1 MAETTAD
8 VRRDIEMT
16 RERMSTTL
24 AQIEKKMNLMQ
35 IVRDHPWPA
44 IAVAVGAGVLLSGSS
59 ADVKA
64 AGATVAATRGASSKI
79 GTVLDDVVA
88 NLMVGV
94 SQAFQH
100 RVDSFVDE
108 IKTAIGA
115 PTDGAGSSRG
125 GSKSGESYAAGGWT
139 SGEGL
144 SSRETSAGSGGAGS
158 VGSSGSMGG
167 SGSLGAGGSGA
178 TTGAATMHTGGSL
191 GGTSTRMG
199 GGSGGSNLIDR

>member
-44 IAVAVGAGVLLSGSS
+44 IAVAMGAGVLLSGSS

-64 AGATVAATRGASSKI
+64 AGATVVATRGASSKI

-88 NLMVGV
+88 NLMIGV
-94 SQAFQH
+94 SQAFQQ
-100 RVDSFVDE
+100 RVDGFVNE

-115 PTDGAGSSRG
+115 PTDGTGATRRPST
-125 GSKSGESYAAGGWT
+125 SGESYAAGGWT

-144 SSRETSAGSGGAGS
+144 SNRETQAGGTT
-158 VGSSGSMGG
+158 GSMGS
-167 SGSLGAGGSGA
+167 SGSLGATGSSGA
-178 TTGAATMHTGGSL
+178 STGAATMHTGGSL

-199 GGSGGSNLIDR
+199 GGSGGSNLVDR

>member
-24 AQIEKKMNLMQ
+24 AQIEKKMNLVQ

-79 GTVLDDVVA
+79 GNVLDDVVA
-88 NLMVGV
+88 NLMMGV
-94 SQAFQH
+94 SQAFQQ
-100 RVDSFVDE
+100 RVDSFVSE

-115 PTDGAGSSRG
+115 PTDGTSAARRTGTC
-125 GSKSGESYAAGGWT
+125 GESYAAGGWT

-144 SSRETSAGSGGAGS
+144 SSRESNASSTMGS
-158 VGSSGSMGG
+158 VGSAGTMGG
-167 SGSLGAGGSGA
+167 TSSSSGA
-178 TTGAATMHTGGSL
+178 SSGAAQMHTGGSL

-199 GGSGGSNLIDR
+199 GGSGGSNLVDR

>member
-24 AQIEKKMNLMQ
+24 AQIEKKMNVMQ

-88 NLMVGV
+88 NLMMGV

-100 RVDSFVDE
+100 RVDSFVNE

-115 PTDGAGSSRG
+115 PTDGASPSRRPAT
-125 GSKSGESYAAGGWT
+125 SGESYAAGGWT

-144 SSRETSAGSGGAGS
+144 SSRESGSTASSGS
-158 VGSSGSMGG
+158 VGSAGSIGG
-167 SGSLGAGGSGA
+167 TATSPGASA
-178 TTGAATMHTGGSL
+178 GAASMHTGGSL

-199 GGSGGSNLIDR
+199 GGSGGSNLVDR

>member
-44 IAVAVGAGVLLSGSS
+44 IAVAVGAGVLLSGSGS
-59 ADVKA
+59 DIKA

-94 SQAFQH
+94 SQAFQS

-115 PTDGAGSSRG
+115 PTDGTSASR
-125 GSKSGESYAAGGWT
+125 SRQHSSGESFAAGGWT

-144 SSRETSAGSGGAGS
+144 SNRES
-158 VGSSGSMGG
+158 GSSNLSTASSSGT
-167 SGSLGAGGSGA
+167 SGSSSPGTGS
-178 TTGAATMHTGGSL
+178 MHTGGSL

-199 GGSGGSNLIDR
+199 GGSGGQSIDR

>member
-24 AQIEKKMNLMQ
+24 AQIEQKVNLMQ
-35 IVRDHPWPA
+35 MVRDHPWPA

-88 NLMVGV
+88 NLMMGV

-115 PTDGAGSSRG
+115 PTDGKGSTRRTGTSD
-125 GSKSGESYAAGGWT
+125 ESFAAGGWT

-144 SSRETSAGSGGAGS
+144 SSRETNASGTTGSLGS
-158 VGSSGSMGG
+158 
-167 SGSLGAGGSGA
+167 SGSLGATGATGA

-199 GGSGGSNLIDR
+199 GGAGGSNLVDR

>member
-24 AQIEKKMNLMQ
+24 AQIEKKMNVMQ

-44 IAVAVGAGVLLSGSS
+44 VAVAVGAGVLLSGSS

-79 GTVLDDVVA
+79 GTVLDDIVA
-88 NLMVGV
+88 NLMLGV
-94 SQAFQH
+94 SQAFQSK
-100 RVDSFVDE
+100 VDGFVNE

-115 PTDGAGSSRG
+115 PTDGTSASRPQAT
-125 GSKSGESYAAGGWT
+125 GESFAAGGWT
-139 SGEGL
+139 AGEGL
-144 SSRETSAGSGGAGS
+144 SNRETRATGTTGS
-158 VGSSGSMGG
+158 VG
-167 SGSLGAGGSGA
+167 
-178 TTGAATMHTGGSL
+178 AAT
-191 GGTSTRMG
+191 
-199 GGSGGSNLIDR
+199 